1 MTDYFIENM
10 IYLHTG
16 MSSNDLS
23 ENDKDV
29 RNNEAKEDSSEH
41 EDKTDIVDNSDYEF
55 DRSSSISWWSL
66 LILFTSMSLGTR
78 LHKLD
83 MDNQVDS

>member
-1 MTDYFIENM
+1 
-10 IYLHTG
+10 

-23 ENDKDV
+23 ENDKDAT
-29 RNNEAKEDSSEH
+29 NNEAKDDDSEH
-41 EDKTDIVDNSDYEF
+41 EDETDIVDNSDYEF